1 MNHLRDT
8 DQYLGTAQQVMY
20 ETLNAFSD
28 DHPCLSRLGSIPV
41 GVGDVALE
49 CLKVPVGAVECIAL
63 AALYLIAKTYR
74 KALISFGMA
83 LFIIVQLPG
92 SLFLSPVKLFLQVLG
107 GLIDPKNMT
116 TCNPARH
123 APNLAAF

>member
-1 MNHLRDT
+1 MNNLSTT

-20 ETLNAFSD
+20 ETLNAFSE

-41 GVGDVALE
+41 AIGDVGLQF
-49 CLKVPVGAVECIAL
+49 LKVPLGAIECLAL
-63 AALYLIAKTYR
+63 AALHLFAKTYQD
-74 KALISFGMA
+74 ALINVGVA
-83 LFIIVQLPG
+83 LCIIAHLPG
-92 SLFLSPVKLFLQVLG
+92 SVFLSPIKLFLQILG

-123 APNLAAF
+123 GMYTNI